1 MALAGTT
8 LLQLW
13 ERERM
18 LAVVGQQ
25 LLTKPSFSVPSQ
37 DAVAMLMSS
46 PGENLSPIT
55 GGSPCHTEG
64 LSQCFGTWLCF
75 LFLPAPSSLV
85 FIVKLQ
91 TFPSTSLRA
100 TTFPTLPS
108 LETHEGSRKREVCDK
123 QMGNRENS
131 QTKRGMRRR
140 REQGADSWPLG

>member
-1 MALAGTT
+1 MV
-8 LLQLW
+8 LQPW
-13 ERERM
+13 EWERM

-25 LLTKPSFSVPSQ
+25 LLIKPSCSVPSQ

-46 PGENLSPIT
+46 PGRKSVPHHWWVTLSHR
-55 GGSPCHTEG
+55 GSVPVFWH
-64 LSQCFGTWLCF
+64 LV
-75 LFLPAPSSLV
+75 LFPFFPPQSLV
-85 FIVKLQ
+85 FIVKLL

>member
-1 MALAGTT
+1 MEEDVGCDGAVAPHQTFLLCSQTGCSGNAHVTTWREICPPSLVGHPVTQRVCPNVLALGF
-8 LLQLW
+8 
-13 ERERM
+13 
-18 LAVVGQQ
+18 V
-25 LLTKPSFSVPSQ
+25 SFSP
-37 DAVAMLMSS
+37 
-46 PGENLSPIT
+46 PP
-55 GGSPCHTEG
+55 
-64 LSQCFGTWLCF
+64 
-75 LFLPAPSSLV
+75 SLV
-85 FIVKLQ
+85 FIAKLQ